1 MKNKPAA
8 LLVTRKK
15 QLVEKSIMAGA
26 AGFVV
31 VARLFFYELKM
42 LLKMI
47 VDKTLLSCIHH
58 VICMINISVV
68 CFLLVF
74 YRVHGDLHVPGT

>member
-15 QLVEKSIMAGA
+15 QLVEKSIVAGA

-31 VARLFFYELKM
+31 VARLFFMSLKC
-42 LLKMI
+42 
-47 VDKTLLSCIHH
+47 D
-58 VICMINISVV
+58 
-68 CFLLVF
+68 
-74 YRVHGDLHVPGT
+74 